1 MRNFQVLQK
10 EQSNWVYATPAIA
23 AIFYPFLLKVYH
35 AALSFSV
42 TIAVTSFL
50 LSLVIPIHGFLVAWD
65 LSKKSAPTSADVFL
79 KQISW
84 LTVASPPIFVADG
97 VITGMLGSSVSDT
110 DLWAVFWILTA
121 AAGWI
126 AHICAAPPALV
137 TRISHSPSCS
147 PLLRVAHG
155 ISALLIIVLF
165 LGMHLTNHFAGIISE
180 EQHRQLMDLFRTIYR
195 GHIVEPVIVL
205 LFLFQTISGIA
216 LVQKL
221 STRPADFFRS
231 LQIASG
237 AYLVFFVIAHMNSV
251 FIYARKYAGI
261 KTDWDF
267 ATGAPTGL
275 LHDAWNIRLVPHYYL
290 GVFLMLSHLIL
301 AARLIAIAHGA
312 RPERANVIALL
323 GIVFSAAVA
332 FVTMLG
338 MCGVHISAL

>member
-1 MRNFQVLQK
+1 MRNFRVLQK
-10 EQSNWVYATPAIA
+10 EQSHWIYATPAIA
-23 AIFYPFLLKVYH
+23 AIFYPFLLKAYH
-35 AALSFSV
+35 AALNFSV

-50 LSLVIPIHGFLVAWD
+50 LSLVVPVHGFLVAWD
-65 LSKKSAPTSADVFL
+65 LGKKSAPTSADVFL

-84 LTVASPPIFVADG
+84 LTVASPAIFVADG
-97 VITGMLGSSVSDT
+97 VVTYMLGSSLSDT
-110 DLWAVFWILTA
+110 TVWLIFWLVAA
-121 AAGWI
+121 AAGWL
-126 AHICAAPPALV
+126 AHMRSSRPVLL
-137 TRISHSPSCS
+137 TRVAQTPSYSPF
-147 PLLRVAHG
+147 LRVAHG
-155 ISALLIIVLF
+155 VSALLIIVLF
-165 LGMHLTNHFAGIISE
+165 LGMHLTNHLAGIISE
-180 EQHRQLMDLFRTIYR
+180 ELHRQLMDLFRTIYR

-221 STRPADFFRS
+221 SARPADFFRS

-237 AYLVFFVIAHMNSV
+237 AYLVFFVLGHMNSV

-290 GVFLMLSHLIL
+290 GVFLVLSHLTL

-312 RPERANVIALL
+312 RQERANVLAVL
-323 GIVFSAAVA
+323 GIVVSAAVA
-332 FVTMLG
+332 LVIMLG